1 MTTHYLDEAERL
13 CDRIAIVDAGR
24 VVASDTPAKL
34 LAELGTEVL
43 ELRLDEPERAVA
55 TLRSAGVA
63 PDDILVIGTTV
74 TVVLR
79 GRTGEDL
86 VRLLHDSSLALR
98 AVTTRRP
105 DFDDVYLRLTGD
117 HFDGE

>member
-1 MTTHYLDEAERL
+1 MPGGSSPA
-13 CDRIAIVDAGR
+13 
-24 VVASDTPAKL
+24 TPRPNL

-55 TLRSAGVA
+55 TLREAGVA
-63 PDDILVIGTTV
+63 ADDILVIGTTV

-79 GRTGEDL
+79 GRTGADV
-86 VRLLHDSSLALR
+86 VRLLARSVLALR
-98 AVTTRRP
+98 SSPPVAP